1 MRVIVFFISFIIFP
15 LWAFG
20 LFIHQEYDGVEYRA
34 AGTGSTTGHVVDLHI
49 YNSSTDEVEMKL
61 GPYLIPSAD
70 TTQGYVV
77 QDMYEVVVPAGARI
91 KLELLGYCTNA
102 FLPPV
107 RLGGVLK
114 PFSKWA
120 GVELSPDIYPGA
132 GVDALDGFIRFT
144 PLLSDS
150 ILFCYPGTVKPL
162 LYRIDIDMYPS
173 IAAKMVI
180 SLVHRI
186 ESAYD
191 LLKKQGRIQ
200 TPFSDNISKEAWS
213 IRQQTI
219 WYALS
224 LLKGSNYGREALR
237 NSLIG
242 QYEKLAGKKYET
254 FSDDIKLQLER
265 GINEFWVAILDV
277 GFEAKVIVRKI

>member
-1 MRVIVFFISFIIFP
+1 MRAIVFFISFIMFP
-15 LWAFG
+15 LWAFS
-20 LFIHQEYDGVEYRA
+20 LCIDQTYDGVEYRV
-34 AGTGSTTGHVVDLHI
+34 AGTGNTTGHVVDLHI
-49 YNSSTDEVEMKL
+49 YNSSTDEVKMEL

-77 QDMYEVVVPAGARI
+77 QDKYEVVVPAGAKI
-91 KLELLGYCTNA
+91 KLELIGYCTNA

-107 RLGGVLK
+107 RLGGILK

-120 GVELSPDIYPGA
+120 GVELSPDIYPG
-132 GVDALDGFIRFT
+132 VKIDTLDGFTRFI
-144 PLLSDS
+144 PLSSDS
-150 ILFCYPGTVKPL
+150 ILFCYPGTVLPL
-162 LYRIDIDMYPS
+162 LYRIDIDMFPLTS
-173 IAAKMVI
+173 AKMVI
-180 SLVHRI
+180 NLVHRI
-186 ESAYD
+186 EATYD

-224 LLKGSNYGREALR
+224 ILKGSNYGKEALR

-242 QYEKLAGKKYET
+242 QYEDLTGKNYET
-254 FSDDIKLQLER
+254 FSDKIKLQLEK
-265 GINEFWVAILDV
+265 GINEFWEAILDV